1 MDRRFF
7 LTLAGGL
14 LTTPRPMLAWP
25 AVMPLRRLL
34 LVSAPPGATFDG
46 PFRDDTGPI
55 ALALGELSEFLRD
68 HHSGEKIAIEIGVL
82 DFLASVM
89 DAVGATRA
97 AIPSAD
103 RAT

>member
-14 LTTPRPMLAWP
+14 LTTPRPTLAWP

-34 LVSAPPGATFDG
+34 LVSAHTGETFDG

-55 ALALGELSEFLRD
+55 ALAFG
-68 HHSGEKIAIEIGVL
+68 GIIGV
-82 DFLASVM
+82 FARPPF
-89 DAVGATRA
+89 GRE
-97 AIPSAD
+97 D
-103 RAT
+103 RD